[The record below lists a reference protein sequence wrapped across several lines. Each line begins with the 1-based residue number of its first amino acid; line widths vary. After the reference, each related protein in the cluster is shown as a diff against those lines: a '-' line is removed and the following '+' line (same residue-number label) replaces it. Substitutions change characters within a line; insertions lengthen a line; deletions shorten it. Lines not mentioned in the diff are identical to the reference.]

1 MTDFSFLADDAL
13 VDALIMEIAGLLR
26 RLIEHGEAG
35 IIDVLGLPL
44 PPSCVASLE
53 QRLGHGE
60 VTVRLDAAG
69 ASEIRETGIPG
80 VWWTRHSNE
89 QGRLVAM
96 LIEVTFVP
104 EILKANIA
112 DVVRGAERLPAL
124 TNVALRARGA
134 DVALRA
140 RGAGRP
146 HDAS

>member
-1 MTDFSFLADDAL
+1 
-13 VDALIMEIAGLLR
+13 
-26 RLIEHGEAG
+26 
-35 IIDVLGLPL
+35 
-44 PPSCVASLE
+44 
-53 QRLGHGE
+53 
-60 VTVRLDAAG
+60 
-69 ASEIRETGIPG
+69 